1 MRSPNKRVS
10 LCKHDVNN
18 FENGFALQPKFIETF
33 QMGIQFIWD
42 PLDYIFFMSNL
53 DSRVSTLLDKYLKIF
68 DELLSLKSV
77 AAYSDNETDKAAEYL
92 KNLFEKR
99 GYTVD
104 LWEEGGNPVVH
115 ARIGDG
121 GKTFIIYNHYD
132 VQPAEP
138 LELWNYPPFKLTLDN
153 GFLYGRGV
161 ADNKGNIIA
170 RLMATDLFIQEYGD
184 GYSIE
189 WVIEGEEE
197 VGSPTLEKVL
207 KKHKNDIHGEAGL
220 WETGYVRPDDR
231 LGFSLGFKG
240 MLYLE
245 LRIKRLKTDVHSG
258 FAPVLPNPALEM
270 AELITKLKRS
280 DGEILFKDLYD
291 DIDPEYLE
299 TAREMAK
306 DFPYESMGD
315 MLTLLGLESF
325 VGGLTPKEAFLKIVS
340 EPSLNV
346 AGLYSGHT
354 GEGSKT
360 IVPSIAGVKIDIR
373 PLPGQ
378 DPEKILEKFMEFL
391 RDNGYDGL
399 EVEVHSMYP
408 SGYTR
413 PDEPIIKYA
422 VEAARDVYGAP
433 AVVSPISGGS
443 GPIYTFTDML
453 GIPLAGAGVG
463 YYASRAHAP
472 NENIRLNDFIRSVKH
487 VYRLLELFFEV
498 E

>member
-1 MRSPNKRVS
+1 
-10 LCKHDVNN
+10 
-18 FENGFALQPKFIETF
+18 
-33 QMGIQFIWD
+33 
-42 PLDYIFFMSNL
+42 MSNL
-53 DSRVSTLLDKYLKIF
+53 DSRVNELLDKYLSIF
-68 DELLSLKSV
+68 DQLLRLKSV
-77 AAYSDNETDKAAEYL
+77 AAYSNNETGETAEYL
-92 KNLFEKR
+92 KSLFEER

-138 LELWNYPPFKLTLDN
+138 LELWKYPPFQLTIDN
-153 GFLYGRGV
+153 GHLYGRGV

-184 GYSIE
+184 SYSIE
-189 WVIEGEEE
+189 WIIEGEEE
-197 VGSPTLEKVL
+197 VGSPTLEAVL
-207 KKHKNDIHGEAGL
+207 RKHKNEIEGDAGL

-245 LRIKRLKTDVHSG
+245 LRIKRLNTDVHSG
-258 FAPVLPNPALEM
+258 FAPILPNPALEM

-280 DGEILFKDLYD
+280 NGEILFKDIYNG
-291 DIDPEYLE
+291 IDPEYLE
-299 TAREMAK
+299 IAREIAE
-306 DFPYESMGD
+306 DFPYQSMGD
-315 MLTLLGLESF
+315 MLGQLGLKSF
-325 VGGLTPKEAFLKIVS
+325 VGGLTPKEAFLKIIT

-360 IVPSIAGVKIDIR
+360 IVPSMAGVKIDIR
-373 PLPGQ
+373 PIPGQ
-378 DPEKILEKFMEFL
+378 DPSVILEKFKEYL
-391 RDNGYDGL
+391 NENGYEDI
-399 EVEVHSMYP
+399 EIEVHSMYP
-408 SGYTR
+408 SGYTK

-422 VEAARDVYGAP
+422 VEAAKDVYGAP

-443 GPIYTFTDML
+443 GPIYTFTDLL

-472 NENIRLNDFIRSVKH
+472 NENIRLNDFIKSVKH
-487 VYRLLELFFEV
+487 VYGMLELYFQV
-498 E
+498 K